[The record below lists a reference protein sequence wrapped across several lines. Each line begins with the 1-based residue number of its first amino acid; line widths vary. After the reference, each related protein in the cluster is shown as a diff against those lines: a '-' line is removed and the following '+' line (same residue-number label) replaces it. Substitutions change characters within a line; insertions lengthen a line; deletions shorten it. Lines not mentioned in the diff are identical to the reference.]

1 MNPFNSTYNISY
13 SNIGVEAEI
22 DRLKAQVEMSWE
34 KEFRNLKW
42 LGLSNGMKI
51 LEVGCGP
58 GFVTEKLAEG
68 LPQSNI
74 SALDIDKNLLAT
86 AEQRLNKVTNTNVEF
101 IHASVYDTGLPEHE
115 YDFVIARLVFLHL
128 YEPKKAA
135 IEIFKVLK
143 PGGKLVI
150 IDIDDGIFGVVE
162 PKDEN
167 FQSVIDKFITM
178 QGIAGGNREIGRS
191 LPRLLKAT
199 GFSHIEMDTISMHSD
214 LVGIEGFK
222 EQFNPKRFEAFYHYG
237 YLSKDEFRSIGKVFE
252 NLQGNPDSYALMFL
266 LLACGT
272 KPVTVDD

>member
-1 MNPFNSTYNISY
+1 MMNPFNSTYNISY

-101 IHASVYDTGLPEHE
+101 KTLNLSMLLCMIQ
-115 YDFVIARLVFLHL
+115 VFLNMNM
-128 YEPKKAA
+128 
-135 IEIFKVLK
+135 I
-143 PGGKLVI
+143 
-150 IDIDDGIFGVVE
+150 
-162 PKDEN
+162 
-167 FQSVIDKFITM
+167 
-178 QGIAGGNREIGRS
+178 
-191 LPRLLKAT
+191 
-199 GFSHIEMDTISMHSD
+199 
-214 LVGIEGFK
+214 
-222 EQFNPKRFEAFYHYG
+222 
-237 YLSKDEFRSIGKVFE
+237 
-252 NLQGNPDSYALMFL
+252 L
-266 LLACGT
+266 LL
-272 KPVTVDD
+272 PD